1 MHGAFGYEIDPL
13 PTSPS
18 RIRGQNTSRIAA
30 RGGRQARGRTGDQD
44 KRVNR
49 IEAER
54 DDEDGWIQLINDEV
68 YQAWIKDLYEPVG
81 CWVIEI

>member
-18 RIRGQNTSRIAA
+18 RSRGQNTSRRAA

-44 KRVNR
+44 RRVNR
-49 IEAER
+49 IEAVR
-54 DDEDGWIQLINDEV
+54 NDEDGWI
-68 YQAWIKDLYEPVG
+68 
-81 CWVIEI
+81 